1 MKNWRLPSDKSAAWN
16 GGLVLPV
23 PGYVHAIGVG
33 QGTVVD
39 SAHVVLRFCSK
50 DDDGTTYLTPDCK
63 TPEEFN
69 YQIDRLQ
76 SELEIIR
83 NRGIRAFIESINADK
98 RKRKKK

>member
-1 MKNWRLPSDKSAAWN
+1 MKPSRNNATSPFSFELLFEDDTLTGA
-16 GGLVLPV
+16 
-23 PGYVHAIGVG
+23 
-33 QGTVVD
+33 

-76 SELEIIR
+76 SELEISR
-83 NRGIRAFIESINADK
+83 KRGIRAFIEAKNGYK
-98 RKRKKK
+98 PKRKKK